1 MVRDLGFNPQGSG
14 IESPKVEAKRSDFY
28 KVSKNINAAYINA
41 ISQTKADTENPYSDL
56 DLRYKSVLGFNL
68 IPICIRFY
76 EGMYF
81 AKEYMYSLN
90 QVNGVY

>member
-28 KVSKNINAAYINA
+28 KVSRNINAAYINA

-56 DLRYKSVLGFNL
+56 DLRYKSYMSFRL
-68 IPICIRFY
+68 IPISI
-76 EGMYF
+76 YF
-81 AKEYMYSLN
+81 C
-90 QVNGVY
+90 